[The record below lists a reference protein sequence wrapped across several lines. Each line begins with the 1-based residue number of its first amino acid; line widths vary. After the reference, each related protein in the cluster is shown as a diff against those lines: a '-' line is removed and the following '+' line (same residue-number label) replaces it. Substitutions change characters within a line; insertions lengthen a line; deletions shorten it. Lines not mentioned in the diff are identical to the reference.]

1 VARGERD
8 RRVGGSGFFVVIQ
21 TPLERGDQR
30 GHFGGRF
37 IVWRCILR
45 LYGMIEFFFLDFFF
59 FFFFFFLIF
68 GFKFWSDAG
77 SGSGQVTVI

>member
-37 IVWRCILR
+37 IVWGVILR
-45 LYGMIEFFFLDFFF
+45 VSGLFAIFFSDCFFF
-59 FFFFFFLIF
+59 FFFFSEILGFHF
-68 GFKFWSDAG
+68 GSDAG